1 MPRVRKAVITAA
13 GRGTRQYPAS
23 STVQK
28 EMFPLVDRDGLT
40 KPAIQI
46 IAEEA
51 LASGIEELCI
61 VIAPG
66 DEEQYRRHFRGIS
79 SEMLPAF
86 GSRDWAL
93 RESAQLA
100 EIERRLTFVTQES
113 PEGYG
118 HAVYCSRG
126 FVGDEPFL
134 LLLGDHVY
142 ISSEQA
148 RVEQAKAEK
157 GKGEPGNAKE
167 VRCSRQV
174 LDVFEREGA
183 TVSAVKRT
191 PEDMLHLFGTVQG
204 RPLDVPRLYEVTAI
218 KEKPSPEYADE
229 YLRTAGLRRG
239 EYLCFFGMQVFTP
252 AIFDC
257 LEHLIRNEIRERG
270 EFQLTSAQA
279 ILRDRDRYLAYEA
292 LGDRY
297 DMGVP
302 YGYVETQIA
311 LALHSAA
318 RDQMLA
324 SIVKLITRSGIRPTS
339 L

>member
-1 MPRVRKAVITAA
+1 
-13 GRGTRQYPAS
+13 
-23 STVQK
+23 
-28 EMFPLVDRDGLT
+28 MFPLVDRDGLT
-40 KPAIQI
+40 KPTIQI

-61 VIAPG
+61 VTAPG
-66 DEEQYRRHFRGIS
+66 DEEQYRRHFRGLS
-79 SEMLPAF
+79 SETLPAF

-100 EIERRLTFVTQES
+100 EIERRLTYVTQVS

-118 HAVYCSRG
+118 HAVYCARD

-134 LLLGDHVY
+134 LLLGDHIYV
-142 ISSEQA
+142 S
-148 RVEQAKAEK
+148 AEAD
-157 GKGEPGNAKE
+157 GAGE

-174 LDVFEREGA
+174 LQIFESEGA

-191 PEDMLHLFGTVQG
+191 PEDLLHLFGTVQG
-204 RPLDVPRLYEVTAI
+204 RPLELARLYEVTAI
-218 KEKPSPEYADE
+218 KEKPSLEYAE
-229 YLRTAGLRRG
+229 EHLRTPGLRRG

-257 LEHLIRNEIRERG
+257 LGHLIRNDLRERG

-279 ILRDRDRYLAYEA
+279 LLRDRERYLAYEV

-311 LALHSAA
+311 LALHSSH

-324 SIVKLITRSGIRPTS
+324 SIVKLIARSGIRQTA

>member
-1 MPRVRKAVITAA
+1 MRKVRKAVITAA

-40 KPAIQI
+40 KPTIQI

-51 LASGIEELCI
+51 LASGIEEICI
-61 VIAPG
+61 VTAPG
-66 DEEQYRRHFRGIS
+66 DEEQYRRHFHGLAGDT
-79 SEMLPAF
+79 LPAF
-86 GSRDWAL
+86 GNRPWAL

-100 EIERRLTFVTQES
+100 EIERRLTYVSQAS

-118 HAVYCSRG
+118 HAVYCARE
-126 FVGDEPFL
+126 FVGGEPFL

-142 ISSEQA
+142 VSREQVDG
-148 RVEQAKAEK
+148 VEE
-157 GKGEPGNAKE
+157 
-167 VRCSRQV
+167 RCSRQV
-174 LDVFEREGA
+174 LRVFEREEA

-191 PEDMLHLFGTVQG
+191 PEDQLHLFGTVKG
-204 RPLDVPRLYEVTAI
+204 RPLEGPNGRLYEVTAI
-218 KEKPSPEYADE
+218 KEKPTPEYADE
-229 YLRTAGLRRG
+229 ALRTPGLRRG

-252 AIFDC
+252 GIFDC

-279 ILRDRDRYLAYEA
+279 LLRERERYLAYEA
-292 LGDRY
+292 IGDRY
-297 DMGVP
+297 DMGIP

-311 LALHSAA
+311 LALHSSA
-318 RDQMLA
+318 RDEMLA
-324 SIVKLITRSGIRPTS
+324 AIVKLVARSGIRQS
-339 L
+339 SI